1 MLEGKVA
8 IVTGAGRGIGR
19 AIALLMAARGAR
31 VIVNDV
37 GASVAGEG
45 ADTSPAD
52 EVVAAI
58 RAEGG
63 AAAVRR
69 DSVVEWTG
77 AQRSIGTALDRIG
90 QIDVVSHNAGIQPDP

>member
-37 GASVAGEG
+37 GASVEGEG

-63 AAAVRR
+63 EAAVSR
-69 DSVVEWTG
+69 DRVVESAG
-77 AQRSIGTALDRIG
+77 AQRIVGAARDRLGRIAAIGRK
-90 QIDVVSHNAGIQPDP
+90 PR